1 MCFCYNY
8 RNVSVKNHF
17 LAVSPSGTSVTVC
30 INGGKEMKK
39 RSVGG
44 IIVINFFKT
53 IGIIALL
60 IAVGVLSYYLTMLY
74 FKQTARTER
83 STAYK
88 HVISVN
94 TGNESSN
101 LIYSYDAKTKK
112 IKAMVLELFDST
124 SGNLNYIT
132 IPVNTQIAISSGTY
146 AELIQVSQKLPQLS
160 MMSDINEYFSGD
172 VAYEYGI
179 LILQEELKADIG
191 YFTAVS
197 SDKFDTW
204 FENAGTKEKPKYKP
218 ARALLD
224 RVAKDPAEDTIEALM
239 EELWND
245 LITDITLSQ
254 KQNYAEALTRVNPD
268 NIRLYRAY
276 GTKNGNIFTLNKK
289 KNKKLVNRIWES
301 ESYTSSQKSSST
313 GKTVASQTAGHSI
326 QITNGSAIN
335 GLAAAYQKKLQA
347 DGYHVI
353 DIGNLVGNKQTK
365 TVIYARKKT
374 WADGFEKYFPDV
386 SVIQRDTLTNGADI
400 EIVLGTDADLAS

>member
-1 MCFCYNY
+1 
-8 RNVSVKNHF
+8 
-17 LAVSPSGTSVTVC
+17 
-30 INGGKEMKK
+30 MKK

-44 IIVINFFKT
+44 IIVVNFFKT

-74 FKQTARTER
+74 FDQTTKTER
-83 STAYK
+83 STTYK

-112 IKAMVLELFDST
+112 IRALVLELFDST

-132 IPVNTQIAISSGTY
+132 IPVNTQISISSGTY
-146 AELIQVSQKLPQLS
+146 ADLIQVSQKLPQLS

-191 YFTAVS
+191 YFTAIS
-197 SDKFDTW
+197 SDKFDTY

-218 ARALLD
+218 ARTLLD
-224 RVAKDPAEDTIEALM
+224 RVSKDPTESTIEDLM
-239 EELWND
+239 EELWGN

-276 GTKNGNIFTLNKK
+276 GTSNGGIYTLNKK
-289 KNKKLVNRIWES
+289 KNKKLINRIWES
-301 ESYTSSQKSSST
+301 ESYTTSQQSSSA
-313 GKTVASQTAGHSI
+313 GKAATTQTSGHSVR
-326 QITNGSAIN
+326 ITNGSAIN

-347 DGYHVI
+347 DGYNVV
-353 DIGNLVGNKQTK
+353 DIGNLFGDKQTK
-365 TVIYARKKT
+365 TMIYARKKS
-374 WADGFEKYFPDV
+374 WAAGFEKYFPDA

-400 EIVLGTDADLAS
+400 EIILGTDADLAS